1 MTYAALEKKSNES
14 ELIHAAHGGRVYDA
28 ARRWGISP
36 DEVIDFSANINPVGP
51 PREVIAAIRTGL
63 KPANVRAYPDAHTFV
78 RALANKHH
86 LRPDQVIVGSGAT
99 SLMFAIVRAILP
111 KRVLILEPAFGEY
124 SRACAAVKAEVTSWL
139 LTEGNGFTPAL
150 SNLVCAIKDHQFDL
164 VILNSPHNPTGT
176 LCARE
181 SLLSLADIAEAHKV
195 AVMLDEA
202 FVDYLPQASLV
213 SLAATKTQL
222 VVLRSLT
229 KFYAMPGL
237 RVGYAVCGAKLAAKI
252 RWQIDPWSIS
262 SVALEAGCAALDADE
277 FDAESRAANVR
288 ARGDFADALSSIG
301 LRVFPSVT
309 NFLLAKLPRGSGT
322 KMARWLESERI
333 LIRQCDSFPGLGDAY
348 IRLAVRSSR
357 DNRRLVSLTKAWLK
371 RNE

>member
-1 MTYAALEKKSNES
+1 MTYASPEKKSNES
-14 ELIHAAHGGRVYDA
+14 ERAAHGGRVYDA

-51 PREVIAAIRTGL
+51 PREVIAAIRSGL
-63 KPANVRAYPDAHTFV
+63 KPATVRAYPDAYTFV
-78 RALANKHH
+78 RALAHKHH
-86 LRPDQVIVGSGAT
+86 LRPDQVIVGSGAS
-99 SLMFAIVRAILP
+99 SLMYAILRAILP

-124 SRACAAVKAEVTSWL
+124 SRACAAVKAEVASWL
-139 LTEGNGFTPAL
+139 LTEGDGFTPAFSSL
-150 SNLVCAIKDHQFDL
+150 DRAIKEHEFDL
-164 VILNSPHNPTGT
+164 LILNSPHNPSGT
-176 LCARE
+176 LYARE
-181 SLLSLADIAEAHKV
+181 SLLSLADMAEAHNV

-202 FVDYLPQASLV
+202 FVDYLPQASLL
-213 SLAATKTQL
+213 SLAATRTQL

-252 RWQIDPWSIS
+252 RRQIDPWSIS
-262 SVALEAGCAALDADE
+262 SVALEAGCAALDADD
-277 FDAESRAANVR
+277 FGTESRAANIR

-322 KMARWLESERI
+322 EIAGWLESERI
-333 LIRQCDSFPGLGDAY
+333 LIRQCDSFPGLGDVY

-357 DNRRLVSLTKAWLK
+357 DNRRLVSLIEAWLK
-371 RNE
+371 RNK